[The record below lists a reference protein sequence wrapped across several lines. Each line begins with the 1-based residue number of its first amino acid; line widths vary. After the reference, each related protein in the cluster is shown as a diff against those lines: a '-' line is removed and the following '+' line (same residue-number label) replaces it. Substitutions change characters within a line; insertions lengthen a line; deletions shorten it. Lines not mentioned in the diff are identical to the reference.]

1 MAFKTSYWLY
11 SIAVAVSLTACC
23 VTIIPSATSS
33 ILALCSLGIK
43 EENAFKLEGELH
55 KISASGEKSVFGFLG
70 SLVANEKLAKYLPVT
85 DLLDAYKGCLENIK
99 VSGNELQ
106 DAKGLTIDPKR
117 VTEIQN
123 GIVTTINKLVQY
135 ATEKAM
141 NPSSTAD
148 VYIIS
153 KEAEVALSQSPRP
166 VIGTKVDIFLKDG
179 QVDKDIDRSKLGMII
194 KKQGFELIKDS
205 AINSNK
211 PTVKI
216 KDPVNK
222 WHKTN
227 AIWYSPTK
235 TSFQDVK
242 TVALLL
248 IQAGARITS
257 IQPYKQTS
265 TRYDRNIVQVGAFPD
280 TVLKEP
286 VSVSTIKNAT
296 QAQFPR
302 IDPE

>member
-1 MAFKTSYWLY
+1 MAFRTSYWLY
-11 SIAVAVSLTACC
+11 SIVIAVLLTACC
-23 VTIIPSATSS
+23 ATIIPSATSS

-43 EENAFKLEGELH
+43 EESAFKLEGELH
-55 KISASGEKSVFGFLG
+55 KISASGGKSISGFLG
-70 SLVANEKLAKYLPVT
+70 SLIANEKLAKYLPVT
-85 DLLDAYKGCLENIK
+85 DLLGAYKGCLENIK
-99 VSGNELQ
+99 VGGNELQ

-123 GIVTTINKLVQY
+123 GIVTTINELVQY
-135 ATEKAM
+135 AKNKAM

-166 VIGTKVDIFLKDG
+166 VIGTQVAIFLKDG
-179 QVDKDIDRSKLGMII
+179 QVDKDIDRLKLGMLI
-194 KKQGFELIKDS
+194 KEQGFKVIDDS
-205 AINSNK
+205 ANYSNNS
-211 PTVKI
+211 TVEYPI
-216 KDPVNK
+216 PVNK

-265 TRYDRNIVQVGAFPD
+265 PRYDRNIVQVGAFPD

-286 VSVSTIKNAT
+286 VSVSTIKNAAQT
-296 QAQFPR
+296 QFPR